1 MPPSI
6 RRHLGIIVTLIGIAF
21 TLPAF
26 AQYKASYTVL
36 KEHVRVDVKADGSH
50 RYQLERLIRIDTP
63 QGVDNEGEQRFGYVG
78 SLESVEILEAYTETP
93 EGKRI
98 PVPADQIRTQDVSDD
113 DDGRIFSDRK
123 QKIVIYPQLAI
134 GTKLYVRLD
143 NHQHTPYFPGHFLF
157 DEFFSPRLPVLDYR
171 LILVHDPK
179 IAVKVVAKPHQGQ
192 ALLKKL
198 QGFEMAGGQVPAH
211 PEDPQGSIRY
221 EFQVKQP
228 TAMARERAEVES
240 TDFAAWIGAT
250 SFPDWGALGKAYQ
263 ARSRPHSEPDEA
275 IRTLALSLT
284 ATATTTKDKVRI
296 LHDWVAQHIRYL
308 GVYVGAG
315 GFVPRKASE
324 ILSTRYGDC
333 KDHVALLEAML
344 HAVGI
349 DSSPAL
355 INLGDAYRLPELA
368 ISNPINHVITYIPSL
383 DLYVDSTAQ
392 FAAVGT
398 LPTGDS
404 DKPVIITATGE
415 LKRTPRQ
422 APTRDGVRV
431 SSRMSMLA
439 DGRIKGQSAMHYR
452 GTYAIDS
459 RQAWHDR
466 QHKDPQNTVDWML
479 NRNKESGTG
488 QFKYGNPLDLNTEW
502 VVNSFYELDEIAN
515 IPGQS
520 AFTLPYGLT
529 MATIFHTSAY
539 RQLTDR
545 VTPFKCDLYNIEETT
560 ELKLPAK
567 VAIDRIPTD
576 AFYNEGGI
584 HYSASYTR
592 KGQVLRV
599 SRRLLI
605 DFGKTVC
612 DQTDAGVWEK
622 ARLAI
627 RRDVKSQVFLR

>member
-1 MPPSI
+1 MQTA
-6 RRHLGIIVTLIGIAF
+6 HAK
-21 TLPAF
+21 
-26 AQYKASYTVL
+26 YKASYTVL
-36 KEHVRVDVKADGSH
+36 KEHVRVDVKADGSQ

-63 QGVDNEGEQRFGYVG
+63 NGVADEGEQRFGYVG
-78 SLESVEILEAYTETP
+78 SLETVEILEAYTETP

-134 GTKLYVRLD
+134 GAKLYVRLD
-143 NHQHTPYFPGHFLF
+143 NHQHTPYFPGHFFLG
-157 DEFFSPRLPVLDYR
+157 EFFSPRQPVLDYR
-171 LILVHDPK
+171 LVLVHDPN
-179 IAVKVVAKPHQGQ
+179 IAVKVAAKPHQGQ
-192 ALLKKL
+192 ALLGKL
-198 QGFEMAGGQVPAH
+198 QGFEMKGGQVPAQND
-211 PEDPQGSIRY
+211 DPPGSVRY
-221 EFQVKQP
+221 EFHVKQP
-228 TAMARERAEVES
+228 TAMARERGEVES

-250 SFPDWGALGKAYQ
+250 SFTDWGELGKAYQ

-275 IRTLALSLT
+275 IRSLALSLT
-284 ATATTTKDKVRI
+284 TTATTTKDKVRM
-296 LHDWVAQHIRYL
+296 LHDWVAQNIRYL

-349 DSSPAL
+349 ESSPAL

-392 FAAVGT
+392 FASVGT
-398 LPTGDS
+398 LPTEDS

-422 APTRDGVRV
+422 APTRDGVRML
-431 SSRMSMLA
+431 SHMTMLA
-439 DGRIKGQSAMHYR
+439 DGRIKGQSVMHYR

-466 QHKDPQNTVDWML
+466 QHSDPQNTVDWML

-488 QFKYGNPLDLNTEW
+488 YFTYADPRELNTDW
-502 VVNSFYELDEIAN
+502 VVNSFFELDEMVN
-515 IPGQS
+515 IPGRS
-520 AFTLPYGLT
+520 AFTVPYGLT

-539 RQLTDR
+539 RQITDR
-545 VTPFKCDLYNIEETT
+545 VTPFKCELYNIEEFT

-567 VAIDRIPTD
+567 MKVEQKPSDV
-576 AFYNEGGI
+576 FYNVPGI
-584 HYSASYTR
+584 HYSANYSQ
-592 KGQVLRV
+592 KGDLLRLT
-599 SRRLLI
+599 RRLQI
-605 DFGKTVC
+605 DFGKSVC
-612 DQTDAGVWEK
+612 DQEDAKAWEK
-622 ARLAI
+622 ARLVI
-627 RRDVKSQVFLR
+627 RRDVRSQVFVR